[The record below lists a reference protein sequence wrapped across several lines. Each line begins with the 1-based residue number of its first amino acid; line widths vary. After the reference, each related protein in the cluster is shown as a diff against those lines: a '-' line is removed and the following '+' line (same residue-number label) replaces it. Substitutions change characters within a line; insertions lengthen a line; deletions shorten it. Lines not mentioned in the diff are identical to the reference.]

1 MHSKEH
7 KEIIKKRIQAL
18 KPSLT
23 YSQAQHH
30 DTENALSVNSTNAV
44 IY

>member
-1 MHSKEH
+1 MHSKGH
-7 KEIIKKRIQAL
+7 KEIINQRIHAL

-23 YSQAQHH
+23 YSQVKHH
-30 DTENALSVNSTNAV
+30 DNENALSVNSTNAV